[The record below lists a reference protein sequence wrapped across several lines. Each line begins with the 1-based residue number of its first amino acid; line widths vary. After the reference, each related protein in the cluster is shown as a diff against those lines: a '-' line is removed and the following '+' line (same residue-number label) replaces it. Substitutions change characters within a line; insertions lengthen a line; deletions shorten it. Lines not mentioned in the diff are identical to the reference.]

1 MARLQRLLQTSNT
14 FKKSPNFEGC
24 PIKVSHRTRFLL
36 TRRPLLWS
44 NLCSLAM
51 LAAVW
56 KSSMVVLQCIAP
68 LELLSQHVRC
78 ANHLVEVVWFH
89 RIRFFWSVEALTESR
104 KPYELIR
111 DEVNHGVCISSKP
124 LRLQNM
130 ERRFR
135 VRVDEMGSKGGLRV
149 LWPRVRWR
157 TNSRSKD
164 SKGETIA
171 NSANRREAWM
181 KFALL
186 PALSYGFV
194 WFDCFAPNFYL
205 GFGCWLCCFEQPG
218 CDAKWSSASKGL
230 HCLDQFKAWNCFL
243 WVSASM
249 FRIPLLTCLPT
260 LKKHPFGAVQNK

>member
-14 FKKSPNFEGC
+14 SKKRVQHQFWRLPNQSIASNSIF
-24 PIKVSHRTRFLL
+24 VSQAAFTVIESVLFGHAGSCLEILDGSSSVHRT
-36 TRRPLLWS
+36 TGAAQS
-44 NLCSLAM
+44 ACTLC
-51 LAAVW
+51 
-56 KSSMVVLQCIAP
+56 KS
-68 LELLSQHVRC
+68 
-78 ANHLVEVVWFH
+78 LVEVVWFH
-89 RIRFFWSVEALTESR
+89 RIRFFWSVHAL
-104 KPYELIR
+104 KLIR

-130 ERRFR
+130 EHRFR

-149 LWPRVRWR
+149 LWPRVQWR
-157 TNSRSKD
+157 MNSRSKD

-171 NSANRREAWM
+171 NGANRREAWI

-194 WFDCFAPNFYL
+194 WFDCFAPNLYL

-230 HCLDQFKAWNCFL
+230 HCKTINSKLGT
-243 WVSASM
+243 ASSE
-249 FRIPLLTCLPT
+249 FGHPW
-260 LKKHPFGAVQNK
+260 KHPFGAVQNFENSLLVHFTTFHPW